1 MTERS
6 RVLEVINR
14 HMSALARSTSVDQA
28 VLAVRTG
35 DGRAVTPAVRDEL
48 LAKIAANEYVEIEI
62 DLLAYEQKA
71 GEPNRKHL
79 RFRDGLMSSLGRS
92 AVGMPFLRNHEQDDV
107 MARGGTITASQTEKL
122 GDGHYKIQ
130 QTTKLTAP
138 WAVEH
143 ALRGL
148 LDRVSIGWHPTEL
161 PHCTVCKSEVFS
173 KCYHFPGDRLSE
185 EAGEDGRKRLVRRAG
200 GDRIVEWEFPAAE
213 ITETSFVNVPAV
225 PSAGVRS
232 IRASLSADLGLLD
245 VEDDGL
251 REDDETPADTP
262 VTDDPTSTAHSLA
275 DEPVAPEPKE
285 PTMSTSSAPEQPTEP
300 TTPEA
305 PMAAQPP
312 ADPEAV
318 RLRVE
323 QAFELVASATR
334 LGVDPEE
341 AKRIALST
349 DNREKAG
356 YAILQAA
363 VKARPPEPV
372 RHQHTEL
379 AVDEHDKHL
388 GAMRDVLKHR
398 LLSIAGVPS
407 MLKAAKKKQPDLEIP
422 PELALAQLS
431 DEVSQ
436 RYRRKRLIGMAE
448 ECLAARGINTKRLSD
463 QEIAELA
470 LSPKLSS
477 TSDFPLLLAD
487 SANKILLA
495 TYTIRQSPWRF
506 FSREKNRP
514 DFKEFKLIRRS
525 SAPKL
530 REIVEDGE
538 VKYGGFSEKQETAEV
553 KSYGVAVRFS
563 RKMLINDD
571 LDAFA
576 TATLGLGDSVIDN
589 RDDIVVDVLTGS
601 AVMSDGNP
609 LFHADHNNIVGT
621 AGEPGVTTIEAAED
635 LLAAQVETLRTG
647 DERQLNFQLNGWF
660 AARKQAVAL
669 DKYVN
674 PRHNPVEA
682 ANGVS
687 GMSLG
692 HPIWWDNRLATTPRY
707 YYGMDVTR
715 TGLIVGSLEGESNPR
730 FSQAIDWD
738 TEGVKLKVNDDFY
751 AALESWEWI
760 VRVSTT

>member
-1 MTERS
+1 MTDRTQ
-6 RVLEVINR
+6 VLEVINR
-14 HMSALARSTSVDQA
+14 HMSDLARSTSVDQA

-161 PHCTVCKSEVFS
+161 PHCTVCKSEIFL
-173 KCYHFPGDRLSE
+173 KCYHFPGDRLGE
-185 EAGEDGRKRLVRRAG
+185 EPGEDGRKRLVRRAG

-232 IRASLSADLGLLD
+232 IRASLSAELGLLT
-245 VEDDGL
+245 VE
-251 REDDETPADTP
+251 EDDTP
-262 VTDDPTSTAHSLA
+262 VTDDPSSAAHSLA

-285 PTMSTSSAPEQPTEP
+285 PTMSTRSAPKQPTEP

-323 QAFELVASATR
+323 QVLELQGIATK

-349 DNREKAG
+349 ADREKAG
-356 YAILQAA
+356 FAILQLAA
-363 VKARPPEPV
+363 KVKPPEPV

-379 AVDEHDKHL
+379 AVDEHDKRRV
-388 GAMRDVLKHR
+388 AMGDVLKHR
-398 LLSIAGVPS
+398 LLSSVGVPA
-407 MLKAAKKKQPDLEIP
+407 MLRSAKAQNPSLEIP
-422 PELALAQLS
+422 PELALPQLS

-436 RYRRKRLIGMAE
+436 RYRRKRLLDLAE
-448 ECLAARGINTKRLSD
+448 ECLAARGVNTKRLSD

-495 TYTIRQSPWRF
+495 TYTIRQSPWRS
-506 FSREKNRP
+506 FSRERNRP
-514 DFKEFKLIRRS
+514 DFKQFKLIRRS

-530 REIVEDGE
+530 REIIEDGE

-621 AGEPGVTTIEAAED
+621 TGEPGVTTIEAAED

-647 DERQLNFQLNGWF
+647 EERQLNFQLNGWF

>member
-1 MTERS
+1 MTDRRAKAVEALS
-6 RVLEVINR
+6 K
-14 HMSALARSTSVDQA
+14 HMPILARSASSEQA
-28 VLAVRTG
+28 VLAMRAG
-35 DGRAVTPAVRDEL
+35 DGREVTPEVRDEL
-48 LAKIAANEYVEIEI
+48 LGKLAAHEYVELEVE
-62 DLLAYEQKA
+62 LLAYEQQA
-71 GEPNRKHL
+71 GRPNRKFL
-79 RFRDGLMSSLGRS
+79 RFRDGLMLSLGRS
-92 AVGMPFLRNHEQDDV
+92 AASKPFLRDHDQGDV
-107 MARGGTITASQTEKL
+107 MARGGTITASRTEKRAE
-122 GDGHYKIQ
+122 GDYAIH
-130 QTTKLTAP
+130 QTAKLTAP
-138 WAVEH
+138 WAVEQ

-148 LDRVSIGWHPTEL
+148 LDRVSIGWHPNAL
-161 PHCTVCKSEVFS
+161 PHCTACKAEVFS
-173 KCYHFPGDRLSE
+173 KCYHFPGDRLADE
-185 EAGEDGRKRLVRRAG
+185 PGEDGRRRLVRRAD
-200 GDRIVEWEFPAAE
+200 GDKVVEWEFPDAE

-225 PSAGVRS
+225 PAAGVRS
-232 IRASLSADLGLLD
+232 IRASLSAEL
-245 VEDDGL
+245 GL
-251 REDDETPADTP
+251 REDDDTPADTP
-262 VTDDPTSTAHSLA
+262 VTDEPASAAHSLA

-285 PTMSTSSAPEQPTEP
+285 PTMSTSSAPKQPTEP

-305 PMAAQPP
+305 PTAAQPT

-323 QAFELVASATR
+323 QVLELQGIATK

-349 DNREKAG
+349 ADREKAG
-356 YAILQAA
+356 FAILQLAA
-363 VKARPPEPV
+363 KAKPPEPV

-379 AVDEHDKHL
+379 AVDEHDKRRE
-388 GAMRDVLKHR
+388 AMGDVLKHR
-398 LLSIAGVPS
+398 LLSSVGIPG
-407 MLKAAKKKQPDLEIP
+407 MLRSAKAQNPNLEIP
-422 PELALAQLS
+422 PELALPQLS

-436 RYRRKRLIGMAE
+436 RYRRKRLLDLAE

-495 TYTIRQSPWRF
+495 TYTIRQSPWRS
-506 FSREKNRP
+506 FSRERNRP
-514 DFKEFKLIRRS
+514 DFKQFKLIRRS

-530 REIVEDGE
+530 REIIEDGE

-589 RDDIVVDVLTGS
+589 RDDIVVAVLTGS
-601 AVMSDGNP
+601 AAMSDGNP

-621 AGEPGVTTIEAAED
+621 TGEPGVTTIEAAED

-647 DERQLNFQLNGWF
+647 EERQLNFQLNGWF

-682 ANGVS
+682 ANGVG